1 MSTWESKLDAFAQEE
16 PVLANTAR
24 AVITE
29 AMKHGLEAPVV
40 FTTPSSDA
48 PVDIVWQY
56 GRSRVTVFVEEDGI
70 EALIVPEGTEEVFTA
85 SSPEAAAAY
94 VAGVLHGMAAV

>member
-1 MSTWESKLDAFAQEE
+1 MSTWESKLDAFTQTE

-24 AVITE
+24 TVVAEAV
-29 AMKHGLEAPVV
+29 KHGLEAPVV
-40 FTTPSSDA
+40 FTAPNSDA
-48 PVDIVWQY
+48 PVDIIWQY
-56 GRSRVTVFVEEDGI
+56 GRSRVAVFVEEDGI
-70 EALIVPEGTEEVFTA
+70 EVMIVPEGPEEVFTS